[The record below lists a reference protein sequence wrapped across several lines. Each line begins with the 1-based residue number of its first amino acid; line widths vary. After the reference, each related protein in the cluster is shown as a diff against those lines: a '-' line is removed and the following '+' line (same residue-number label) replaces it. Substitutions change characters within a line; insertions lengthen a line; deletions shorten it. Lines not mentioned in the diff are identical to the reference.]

1 MTTPM
6 KCANK
11 QAEDKVGMVLT
22 AILRVC
28 FSVLAQR
35 AEFCVNKERNAKPEA
50 FPSKIRVR
58 EI

>member
-1 MTTPM
+1 M